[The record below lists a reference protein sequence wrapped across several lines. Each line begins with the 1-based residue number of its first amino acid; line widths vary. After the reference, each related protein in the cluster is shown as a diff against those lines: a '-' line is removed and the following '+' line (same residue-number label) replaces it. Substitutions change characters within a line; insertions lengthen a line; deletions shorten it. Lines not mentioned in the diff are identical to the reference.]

1 MGVMRSLHQALGE
14 KKQEKALLV
23 SWSCGCGCIERPSSP
38 LFLPKLGSQ
47 RHGNRSAK
55 SNRLFTKGRK
65 ESLFTTYKNY
75 GSDWF
80 GLLLLFALDEHLS
93 GGKFREKSCVR
104 LSSVCGG
111 SFDGLTVHHVVILD
125 AVPKH
130 STQNN
135 GPHDL
140 TVHLLDKLWER

>member
-1 MGVMRSLHQALGE
+1 M
-14 KKQEKALLV
+14 
-23 SWSCGCGCIERPSSP
+23 SWSCLCIERPSSP
-38 LFLPKLGSQ
+38 LLFQPKLGSQ
-47 RHGNRSAK
+47 RHGSRSAR
-55 SNRLFTKGRK
+55 SNRLLTKGRK
-65 ESLFTTYKNY
+65 KQSSLQHARITA
-75 GSDWF
+75 GDWF

-93 GGKFREKSCVR
+93 GGKFRGKGILV
-104 LSSVCGG
+104 SSVFGG

-140 TVHLLDKLWER
+140 TVYLLDKLWER